1 MSVCISVCDRFVCVT
16 DYRVCDRLVC
26 VVDRV
31 CDRLEG
37 VIVCVLVCVIARV
50 CDRLVC
56 VID

>member
-26 VVDRV
+26 VIDRV

-50 CDRLVC
+50 CDRLEC

>member
-1 MSVCISVCDRFVCVT
+1 VCDSVCDRFVCVT

-26 VVDRV
+26 VIDRV

-50 CDRLVC
+50 CDRLEG